1 MLVPALAC
9 AVTLAA
15 AAVGWLL
22 LHVPAAGATVF
33 SAGVALSLYL
43 RNFGRIGRLS
53 GALLALPLVGMV
65 IVPAPGIAPGGP
77 LVSLGLLVAASA
89 FALVAA
95 SVVRLLA
102 QRAGF
107 ALPVRP
113 PRVERSERSARTG
126 LPPAT
131 RMALQMLVA
140 LGAAFVAGFLFFPG
154 HWNWS
159 VLTAFIVCGG
169 AIGRGDAVYKGVLRL
184 AGALA
189 GTLLATA
196 LAYLG
201 TPTGPLEALA
211 IFAVLYLG
219 LWLRDV
225 NYAFWAA
232 AMTLIL
238 AMLSGSVSTSGLAL
252 LGVRLEAILAGAVCA
267 VAAAWFVTP
276 IRTEAVIR
284 RRLADA
290 LLALDELVQHA
301 HLTDEEAAERHAHFE
316 HRMNELERVAPPV
329 RWHRRIFVRSGGE
342 HPAEWLELADGI
354 RGQARTVR
362 NRLSP
367 HESERSKLRRAI
379 GLSRRAIA
387 DHGKAAAADEGAM
400 TIGAALKRLRHLLA
414 KAGHVE

>member
-1 MLVPALAC
+1 LAAILAIGLSRRPLEAHGARLVLVPALAC

-189 GTLLATA
+189 
-196 LAYLG
+196 
-201 TPTGPLEALA
+201 
-211 IFAVLYLG
+211 VLYIG